1 MITRH
6 QWAQRRNGAGE
17 DGLTDSRPIRC
28 AWQAHLRSMHAD
40 ILLDPRGTSRAL
52 RCIGSHNLYLARFH
66 STPILLGRVLARS
79 GIVRSCAV
87 CCFRT
92 RSFAIP
98 LCFCESSFLFF
109 LSFPFP
115 FHVHQ
120 LCRFRRVQVRASVS
134 SSRSPRPTTVQRP
147 LQIARIALSEFES
160 GAWYRTAP
168 RTEPFSPS
176 SPPPPPPL

>member
-1 MITRH
+1 MEQAKTVSRTLDPSAVPGRRIFEACTLTYCSTRGGH
-6 QWAQRRNGAGE
+6 RERSGASV
-17 DGLTDSRPIRC
+17 LTTSTLHDS
-28 AWQAHLRSMHAD
+28 
-40 ILLDPRGTSRAL
+40 ILLQFCSVEFLLVLGSFARVPSAVSAL
-52 RCIGSHNLYLARFH
+52 
-66 STPILLGRVLARS
+66 V
-79 GIVRSCAV
+79 
-87 CCFRT
+87 
-92 RSFAIP
+92 SFAIP

-120 LCRFRRVQVRASVS
+120 LCRFRRVQVRASFS

-176 SPPPPPPL
+176 SPPPPPPLRLTPRE